1 MASKKYAYYIQGNK
15 IALVQVDDATD
26 SLTTSEYGKYKS
38 PVIDATDG
46 LEVQYTY
53 APIYE
58 QLYSGGYD
66 TELRDVA
73 LGYTSYNGNLMIIVN
88 DKDYLASD
96 YNTYGAVGTYIKI
109 SKSGA
114 WNGIHKIKERWD
126 NALVLETKL
135 PQDGF
140 WFDNSVSPTTDETF
154 TGAVDA
160 SENLTVGD
168 WVGFVGNATTA
179 VANNS
184 VNGFTQV
191 SAVSGTTVTV
201 NNGLTAAL
209 TEGTTLTE
217 TEAVPTFVSGDSG
230 SNVFLFKAVKDTMI
244 IDLYITAME
253 DESFKLDLPHSLSL
267 GVVNYLKARMMEDA
281 GDFERKEYFMREFR
295 RIIEKHNSAKSKS
308 IFVVQGFNTIIN

>member
-1 MASKKYAYYIQGNK
+1 MASKKYAYYIEGNK
-15 IALVQVDDATD
+15 IALVQVNETSD
-26 SLTTSEYGKYKS
+26 SLTTSEYGQYKS
-38 PVIDATDG
+38 PTVDATDG

-53 APIYE
+53 APIYK
-58 QLYSGGYD
+58 QAYSGGFD
-66 TELRDVA
+66 GELRDVA
-73 LGYTSYNGNLMIIVN
+73 LGYSSYNGNLMIIVN
-88 DKDYLASD
+88 DKDYLASG

-154 TGAVDA
+154 TGAIDA
-160 SENLTVGD
+160 SQNLTVGD

-217 TEAVPTFVSGDSG
+217 TEAVPTFVGGDSG
-230 SNVFLFKAVKDTMI
+230 SNVYLFKAVKDTMI

-253 DESFKLDLPHSLSL
+253 DESFELDLPRSLSNA
-267 GVVNYLKARMMEDA
+267 VVYYLKAKLMEDM
-281 GDFERKEYFMREFR
+281 GEFDKKEYFMREYR
-295 RIIEKHNSAKSKS
+295 KLVEKHNSAKAKT
-308 IFVVQGFNTIIN
+308 IFVAQGFSEIIR